1 MDRQCFPERFR
12 VQFQALY
19 DVAFAEESRCE
30 LDLKVV
36 TTVDG
41 KNREES
47 GTFDVCAN
55 PTRLFTIRYPL
66 KKTIGGKT
74 TVAPASA
81 NAPTPADYAA

>member
-1 MDRQCFPERFR
+1 MDRQCFPEQFR

-19 DVAFAEESRCE
+19 DVAFAEESGCE

-55 PTRLFTIRYPL
+55 PTLLFTIRYPL
-66 KKTIGGKT
+66 KKTIGGKAT
-74 TVAPASA
+74 AASA